1 MAVLFEAYQL
11 ADDFC
16 DMPRAFAQHI
26 GGDASDTQQST
37 VTVFALR
44 NNSACCQCSGV
55 ECCVD

>member
-1 MAVLFEAYQL
+1 MAVLLETYQL

-16 DMPRAFAQHI
+16 DMPRALAQYI
-26 GGDASDTQQST
+26 GRDACDTHQRT

-44 NNSACCQCSGV
+44 NNGACCQCGGV